1 MRAFGKL
8 LWVQAKL
15 YLREPMAVFFT
26 IAFAP
31 AMLILFGTIYGNEPS
46 PFFGGRGTVDVSVP
60 AYIGIILVSSALI
73 GLPIG
78 TASSRES
85 GVLRRYRA
93 TPLPAF
99 LYIAA
104 DVTIYYLMTLLGVL
118 ALIAV
123 GRLGYGMHFDGN
135 FFSVMGGFTLSALAF
150 FALGYLVAGL
160 SPTARVAQTVGF
172 IVGYP
177 MMFLSGAGLPL
188 EMLPENIRSFS
199 RYLPL
204 THVVTLMRG
213 LWAGETWGSHLT
225 EVAVLAVTLVAGTLL
240 SVRFFRWE

>member
-1 MRAFGKL
+1 MRALGKL
-8 LWVQAKL
+8 ILIQAKL
-15 YLREPMAVFFT
+15 FLREPIATFFT

-31 AMLILFGTIYGNEPS
+31 MMLVLFGTIYGNEPT
-46 PFFGGRGTVDVSVP
+46 PLFGGRGTVDVSVP

-78 TASSRES
+78 TAAARES
-85 GVLRRYRA
+85 GVLRRFRA

-104 DVTIYYLMTLLGVL
+104 DVIVYFLMTLLGVL
-118 ALIAV
+118 ALIV
-123 GRLGYGMHFDGN
+123 IGRLGYGMRFDGN
-135 FFSVMGGFTLSALAF
+135 LLSVLAGFTLSALAF
-150 FALGYLVAGL
+150 FSLGYLVASL
-160 SPTARVAQTVGF
+160 APTARVAQTVGF

-188 EMLPENIRSFS
+188 ELLPENIRSFS
-199 RYLPL
+199 RFLPL
-204 THVVTLMRG
+204 THVVTLLRG
-213 LWAGETWGSHLT
+213 LWAGESWGNHLT
-225 EVAVLAVTLVAGTLL
+225 EVIVLTVTLIVGTVL